1 MAFDID
7 KFAATSERL
16 SWDDLDLDHF
26 RKNPL
31 SADSLRTLRYMADV
45 EYHTV
50 CYTRDLLTT
59 PSHKENEMT
68 TFMTM
73 WNREEFWHGEA
84 LAAILEVHGITV
96 DYDQLRANRLKL
108 GWRERLDP
116 VKQGLL
122 GKIVGSDF
130 VAVHMSWGAANEYS
144 AVSAYKRMAELEKD
158 PVLAELLKRIAKQEA
173 RHVAFYVSQARERL
187 LKSKKAQKLTRF
199 LLSKVWAPVGSS
211 IMEVDDVKFVF
222 GQLMSG
228 EEGRKAAVKLDQNI
242 SNLPGMSGLTIF
254 QKALDGLGIRADSPA
269 GGASAG
275 SVAPA

>member
-7 KFAATSERL
+7 KFAATSERIT
-16 SWDDLDLDHF
+16 WDDLDLDHF
-26 RKNPL
+26 KENPL
-31 SADSLRTLRYMADV
+31 SPDSLRTLRYMADV

-59 PSHKENEMT
+59 PSHKEGDVS

-84 LAAILEVHGITV
+84 LAAILEERGEKV

-108 GWRERLDP
+108 GWRDKLDP

-122 GKIVGSDF
+122 GKFVGSDF

-144 AVSAYKRMAELEKD
+144 AVAAYKRMAALEKD
-158 PVLAELLKRIAKQEA
+158 PVLAELLVRIARQES

-199 LLSKVWAPVGSS
+199 LLQKVWAPVGSS
-211 IMEVDDVKFVF
+211 IMELDDVKFVF

-228 EEGRKAAVKLDQNI
+228 EEGRKAAEKLDANI

-254 QKALDGLGIRADSPA
+254 QKALDGLGVTHGPAA
-269 GGASAG
+269 GGSV
-275 SVAPA
+275 SVA

>member
-158 PVLAELLKRIAKQEA
+158 PVLAELLKRIAKQES

-187 LKSKKAQKLTRF
+187 LASKKAQKLTRF

-269 GGASAG
+269 GG
-275 SVAPA
+275 SVATA

>member
-158 PVLAELLKRIAKQEA
+158 PVLAELLKRIAKQES

-187 LKSKKAQKLTRF
+187 LASKKAQKLTRF

-254 QKALDGLGIRADSPA
+254 QKALDGLGIRADSV
-269 GGASAG
+269 GGSSAG
-275 SVAPA
+275 SVATA

>member
-158 PVLAELLKRIAKQEA
+158 PVLAELLKRIAKQES

-187 LKSKKAQKLTRF
+187 LASKKAQKLTRF

-228 EEGRKAAVKLDQNI
+228 VEGRKAAVKLDQNI

-254 QKALDGLGIRADSPA
+254 QKALDGLGIRADAPA
-269 GGASAG
+269 AG
-275 SVAPA
+275 SVATA

>member
-7 KFAATSERL
+7 KFAATPERL

-144 AVSAYKRMAELEKD
+144 AVSAYKRMAELEQD

-187 LKSKKAQKLTRF
+187 LASKKAQKLTRF

-269 GGASAG
+269 GG
-275 SVAPA
+275 SVATA

>member
-144 AVSAYKRMAELEKD
+144 AVSAYKRMAELEQD
-158 PVLAELLKRIAKQEA
+158 PAPAALLKRIAKQEA

-187 LKSKKAQKLTRF
+187 LASKKAQKLTRF

-228 EEGRKAAVKLDQNI
+228 EDGRKAAVKLDQNI

-254 QKALDGLGIRADSPA
+254 QKALDGLGIRADSV
-269 GGASAG
+269 GGGSSAG
-275 SVAPA
+275 SVATA

>member
-26 RKNPL
+26 RKNPM

-50 CYTRDLLTT
+50 CYMRDMLVT
-59 PSHKENEMT
+59 PSHRDKDVT
-68 TFMTM
+68 GFMTM

-84 LAAILEVHGITV
+84 LAAILEVHGEKV

-108 GWRERLDP
+108 GWRDKLDP

-122 GKIVGSDF
+122 GKFVGSDF

-144 AVSAYKRMAELEKD
+144 AVAAYKRMAALEKD
-158 PVLAELLKRIAKQEA
+158 PVLAELLVRIARQES

-187 LKSKKAQKLTRF
+187 LKSKKAQKQTRF
-199 LLSKVWAPVGSS
+199 LLQKVWAPVGSS
-211 IMEVDDVKFVF
+211 IIELDDVKFVF

-228 EEGRKAAVKLDQNI
+228 EEGRKAAEKLDANI

-254 QKALDGLGIRADSPA
+254 QKALDGLGVTHGPAA
-269 GGASAG
+269 GGSL
-275 SVAPA
+275 SVA

>member
-7 KFAATSERL
+7 KFAATSERIT
-16 SWDDLDLDHF
+16 WDDLDLDHF
-26 RKNPL
+26 KENPL
-31 SADSLRTLRYMADV
+31 SPDSLRTLRYMADV

-144 AVSAYKRMAELEKD
+144 AVSAYKRMAELEQD
-158 PVLAELLKRIAKQEA
+158 PVLAELLKRIAKQES

-187 LKSKKAQKLTRF
+187 LASKKAQKLTRF

-269 GGASAG
+269 GG
-275 SVAPA
+275 SVATA